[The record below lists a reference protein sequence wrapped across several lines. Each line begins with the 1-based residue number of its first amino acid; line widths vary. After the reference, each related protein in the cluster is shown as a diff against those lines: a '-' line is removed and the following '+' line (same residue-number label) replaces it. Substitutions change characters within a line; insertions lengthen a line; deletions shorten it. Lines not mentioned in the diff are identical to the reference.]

1 MPDFAKNT
9 ALDYCEKILAGKEEN
24 YPLELKA
31 YSCYVLSKAGRLK
44 PSWIRRLQEVKDK
57 LPEYS
62 RFHLAAALF
71 ALGDK
76 KAVQEILGAGM
87 PDSKV
92 ERQTGD
98 SLNSYTRANAIALS
112 VYMDIDP
119 ENPIVPTLVKRLQG
133 SMKNGNWETT
143 QDNAM
148 ALLALGKYA
157 SYVKHQDVD
166 YSGTVSVDGKVI
178 AQFDNEKDLSLDNS
192 VLAGKDAPVS
202 LQGKGTAYYYWVSE
216 GVPASEKIA
225 EKSNGIEVKRNFFSR
240 DGKPLD
246 SMKFKQGDVVIVD
259 ITFNSAAAYKN
270 VVVEDLLPACF
281 EIENPCIATSETVE
295 WIKKD
300 MIEPGH
306 IDMRDDRLL
315 LFTDLEAKKGMHYR
329 YVVRAVTK
337 GKFILPAIDA
347 SCMYDPS
354 IMSVAGQG
362 YVEVGD

>member
-1 MPDFAKNT
+1 
-9 ALDYCEKILAGKEEN
+9 
-24 YPLELKA
+24 
-31 YSCYVLSKAGRLK
+31 
-44 PSWIRRLQEVKDK
+44 
-57 LPEYS
+57 
-62 RFHLAAALF
+62 
-71 ALGDK
+71 
-76 KAVQEILGAGM
+76 
-87 PDSKV
+87 
-92 ERQTGD
+92 
-98 SLNSYTRANAIALS
+98 
-112 VYMDIDP
+112 MDIEP

-157 SYVKHQDVD
+157 NYVKHQDTN
-166 YSGTVSVDGKVI
+166 YSGTVSVDGKII
-178 AQFDNEKDLSLDNS
+178 AEFDNQKGLTIENS
-192 VLAGKDAPVS
+192 ILAGKDSQIS

-216 GVPASEKIA
+216 GVPTSERIE
-225 EKSNGIEVKRNFFSR
+225 EKSSGISVKRSFFNR

-246 SMKFKQGDVVIVD
+246 TSKLKQGDVIIVD
-259 ITFNSAAAYKN
+259 IAFNSAAAYKN

-281 EIENPCIATSETVE
+281 EIENPRIATSETVE

-306 IDMRDDRLL
+306 VDMRDDRLL
-315 LFTDLEAKKGMHYR
+315 LFTDLAAANNVHYR

-337 GKFILPAIDA
+337 GKFILPAINA

-354 IMSVAGQG
+354 IMSVSGQG